1 MRDKV
6 TLSEKCIELANH
18 VVDDPDEPAAPD
30 GGGGFSKAFQIAT
43 NMLRIG
49 AEETYR
55 SLETLLKRTPAI
67 RDALAIET
75 DDVPDSS
82 SVCKWY
88 QNLLMKVW
96 RLLLRHSAEVA
107 GISGRAAIDSTFFE
121 RHQASSHYVSRTG
134 YTFDK
139 LKVTLVV
146 DIESH
151 AVIDVHCTTRKTH
164 DTQIGMQV
172 AQRNAEDLQ
181 LLLGDKGYDWQK
193 LREYLRAQGVR
204 PLIKHREFTSLHE
217 AHNARMDT
225 DLYGQRAI
233 SETVNSSI
241 KQRYGSALTAT
252 TWYGEFRELAIKCI
266 VHNLRRAVA

>member
-30 GGGGFSKAFQIAT
+30 GGGGFSEAFQIAA

-55 SLETLLKRTPAI
+55 SLATLLERTPAI
-67 RDALAIET
+67 RDVFDINT

-88 QNLLMKVW
+88 QDLMMEVW
-96 RLLLRHSAEVA
+96 GLLLCHSAEVA
-107 GISGRAAIDSTFFE
+107 GISRRATIDSTFFE
-121 RHQASSHYVSRTG
+121 RHQASSRYISRTG

-139 LKVTLVV
+139 LKATLLV

-151 AVIDVHCTTRKTH
+151 VVIDIHCTTRKTH

-172 AQRNAEDLQ
+172 ARRNAEDLQ
-181 LLLGDKGYDWQK
+181 VLLGDNGYDWQER
-193 LREYLRAQGVR
+193 REYLRAQGVR
-204 PLIKHREFTSLHE
+204 PVIKHCEFTSLDK
-217 AHNARMDT
+217 AHNARMDA

-233 SETVNSSI
+233 SESVNSLI
-241 KQRYGSALTAT
+241 KQRYGSELTAT
-252 TWYGEFRELAIKCI
+252 TW
-266 VHNLRRAVA
+266 

>member
-6 TLSEKCIELANH
+6 TLSEKCIELAKR
-18 VVDDPDEPAAPD
+18 VVGDDDEPAAPD
-30 GGGGFSKAFQIAT
+30 GGGGFGKAVQLAT

-55 SLETLLKRTPAI
+55 SLETLIKQTPGV
-67 RDALAIET
+67 RDAFEIDE
-75 DDVPDSS
+75 DVPDYST
-82 SVCKWY
+82 VCKWY
-88 QNLLMKVW
+88 QDLIMEVW
-96 RLLLRHSAEVA
+96 RLLLRHSAEIA
-107 GISGRAAIDSTFFE
+107 GTSGRAAIDSTFFE
-121 RHQASSHYVSRTG
+121 RHQASSHYVSRTD

-139 LKVTLVV
+139 LKVTLLV

-151 AVIDVHCTTRKTH
+151 AVLDIHCTTRKTR

-172 AQRNAEDLQ
+172 ARRNAGDLR
-181 LLLGDKGYDWQK
+181 LLTADKGYDWDD
-193 LREYLRAQGVR
+193 LRDYLRVNDVR
-204 PLIKHREFTSLHE
+204 PLIKHREFTSLDA
-217 AHNARMDT
+217 AHNARMDA

-241 KQRYGSALTAT
+241 KQRYGSELTAT
-252 TWYGEFRELAIKCI
+252 TWYGEFRGLVIKCI

>member
-18 VVDDPDEPAAPD
+18 VVDDPDEPAAPE
-30 GGGGFSKAFQIAT
+30 GGGGFSEAFQIAA

-55 SLETLLKRTPAI
+55 SLEALLEHTPAV
-67 RDALAIET
+67 RTALGIDS

-88 QNLLMKVW
+88 QELMMEVW

-107 GISGRAAIDSTFFE
+107 GTSGRAAIDSTFFE
-121 RHQASSHYVSRTG
+121 RHQASSHYVSRTD

-139 LKVTLVV
+139 LKVTLLV

-151 AVIDVHCTTRKTH
+151 AIIDIHCTTRKTH

-172 AQRNAEDLQ
+172 ARRNAGDLQ
-181 LLLGDKGYDWQK
+181 ILLGDKGYDWED
-193 LREYLRAQGVR
+193 LREYLRAHGVR
-204 PLIKHREFTSLHE
+204 PLIKHREFTSLHA
-217 AHNARMDT
+217 AHNARMDA
-225 DLYGQRAI
+225 DLYGQRSI
-233 SETVNSSI
+233 CETVNSSI
-241 KQRYGSALTAT
+241 KQRYGSDVAAT
-252 TWYGEFRELAIKCI
+252 TWYGEFRELVIKCI